1 MTVTSQSLADDF
13 KRFNDDALIELVRSA
28 ELTQLAL
35 GVAKTEIRRRGLVV
49 PAAEIEPQD
58 VGPTAIRGDLV
69 QLARTFTAI
78 EAQMLRSRLEVEGI
92 PAVVTDDNIVQASPL
107 LSLAIGGARV
117 LVPESYFEL
126 ATEIAAAVAR
136 GEYALDDETDV
147 G

>member
-1 MTVTSQSLADDF
+1 
-13 KRFNDDALIELVRSA
+13 
-28 ELTQLAL
+28 
-35 GVAKTEIRRRGLVV
+35 
-49 PAAEIEPQD
+49 
-58 VGPTAIRGDLV
+58 V